1 MDELDIFIGGQWR
14 RGGGNL
20 MHSQFPA
27 DGAINAALHAASLDD
42 LQEAIDC
49 ADRAWR
55 EPTWRAMLPHQRAK
69 ILHKVAD
76 LIEAQLDEL
85 TQKQSRDNGKPLAEA
100 RGLVMSAAGTAR
112 YFAAACELLEGELP
126 TPRQADLLT
135 LSRYEPLGV
144 VAAITPWNSPIA
156 SEIQK
161 QSRDNG
167 KPLAEA
173 RGLVMSAAGT
183 ARYFA
188 AACELL
194 EGELPTPRQ
203 ADLLTLSRY
212 EPLGVVA
219 AITPWNSPIASEMQK
234 VAPAIAAGNAVI
246 LKPAEATPLMALELA
261 KIFEQAGL
269 PAGLLSVLPGKGS
282 IIGDALARHP
292 KVRKISFTGG
302 TTTGRHLA
310 HVAAEKL
317 IPASLEL
324 GGKSPTI
331 VLEDA
336 DIEQAARGI
345 CYGIFSSGGQ
355 ACIAGSRLFV
365 HDKVYPQL
373 MARLLELTQGLRVG
387 HPFSAGTHVGPL
399 INDKHR
405 QSVLEYVELAK
416 REGGSVLCGG
426 EIPADPALAAG
437 SYFLP
442 TIIEGLNNQA
452 RVCQEE
458 IFGPVLVAMR
468 FHDEAALIREANDS
482 VFGLAAGIWTRDTGR
497 ALRLSEQLEAGTVWI
512 NTYKVFSISTPFGGF
527 KESGLGREKGIQGLK
542 AWMQQKSIYLATG
555 NSVNHWCD

>member
-1 MDELDIFIGGQWR
+1 MDELTIFIGGRWR
-14 RGGGNL
+14 HGGGNL
-20 MHSQFPA
+20 MHSYFPA
-27 DGAINAALHAASLDD
+27 DGSVNATLRAASLDD
-42 LQEAIDC
+42 LQDAMTC
-49 ADRAWR
+49 AERAWR
-55 EPTWRAMLPHQRAK
+55 EPTWCNMLPHLRAK

-76 LIEAQLDEL
+76 IIESRLDEL
-85 TQKQSRDNGKPLAEA
+85 ARMQSRDNGKPLAEA
-100 RGLVMSAAGTAR
+100 RGLVMSAAG
-112 YFAAACELLEGELP
+112 
-126 TPRQADLLT
+126 
-135 LSRYEPLGV
+135 S
-144 VAAITPWNSPIA
+144 
-156 SEIQK
+156 
-161 QSRDNG
+161 
-167 KPLAEA
+167 
-173 RGLVMSAAGT
+173 

-261 KIFEQAGL
+261 RIFEQAGL

-282 IIGDALARHP
+282 VIGDALARHP
-292 KVRKISFTGG
+292 LVRKISFTGG
-302 TTTGRHLA
+302 TSTGRHLA

-365 HDKVYPQL
+365 HEKVYPQL
-373 MARLLELTQGLRVG
+373 MARLLELTRGLRIG
-387 HPFSAGTHVGPL
+387 HPFSDDTHIGPL
-399 INDKHR
+399 INEQHR
-405 QSVLEYVELAK
+405 DGVLAYVELAK
-416 REGGSVLCGG
+416 REGGRVLCGG

-437 SYFLP
+437 SYFQP
-442 TIIEGLNNQA
+442 TIVEGLTNQA

-458 IFGPVLVAMR
+458 IFGPVLVAIP
-468 FHDEAALIREANDS
+468 FSDEETLIREANDS
-482 VFGLAAGIWTRDTGR
+482 VYGLAAGIWTRDSGR
-497 ALRLSEQLEAGTVWI
+497 ALRLSERLEAGTVWI

>member
-1 MDELDIFIGGQWR
+1 MDELTIFIGGHWR
-14 RGGGNL
+14 HGGGKL
-20 MHSQFPA
+20 MHSYFPA
-27 DGAINAALHAASLDD
+27 DGSVNATLRAASLDD
-42 LQEAIDC
+42 LQEAVSC
-49 ADRAWR
+49 AERAWQ
-55 EPTWRAMLPHQRAK
+55 EPTWRNMLPHLRAK

-76 LIEAQLDEL
+76 LIESHLDEL
-85 TQKQSRDNGKPLAEA
+85 ARMQSRDNGKPLAEA
-100 RGLVMSAAGTAR
+100 RGLVMSAAGSAR

-126 TPRQADLLT
+126 TPRQT
-135 LSRYEPLGV
+135 
-144 VAAITPWNSPIA
+144 
-156 SEIQK
+156 
-161 QSRDNG
+161 
-167 KPLAEA
+167 
-173 RGLVMSAAGT
+173 
-183 ARYFA
+183 
-188 AACELL
+188 
-194 EGELPTPRQ
+194 
-203 ADLLTLSRY
+203 DLLTLSRY

-261 KIFEQAGL
+261 RIFEQAGL

-282 IIGDALARHP
+282 VIGDALARHP
-292 KVRKISFTGG
+292 LVRKISFTGG
-302 TTTGRHLA
+302 TRTGRHLA

-355 ACIAGSRLFV
+355 ACIAGARLFV
-365 HDKVYPQL
+365 HEKVYPQL
-373 MARLLELTQGLRVG
+373 MARLLELTRGLRIG
-387 HPFSAGTHVGPL
+387 DPFSSDTHIGPL
-399 INDKHR
+399 INEQHR
-405 QSVLEYVELAK
+405 AGVLAYVELAK
-416 REGGSVLCGG
+416 REGGRVLCGG

-437 SYFLP
+437 SYFQP
-442 TIIEGLNNQA
+442 TIVEGLTNQA

-458 IFGPVLVAMR
+458 IFGPVLVAMPFR
-468 FHDEAALIREANDS
+468 DEAQLIREANDS
-482 VFGLAAGIWTRDTGR
+482 VYGLAAGIWTRDSGR
-497 ALRLSEQLEAGTVWI
+497 ALRLSERLEAGTVWI

-555 NSVNHWCD
+555 NSVNNWCD

>member
-76 LIEAQLDEL
+76 LIEAQLDAL
-85 TQKQSRDNGKPLAEA
+85 T
-100 RGLVMSAAGTAR
+100 
-112 YFAAACELLEGELP
+112 
-126 TPRQADLLT
+126 
-135 LSRYEPLGV
+135 
-144 VAAITPWNSPIA
+144 
-156 SEIQK
+156 QK

-246 LKPAEATPLMALELA
+246 LKPAEATPLMA
-261 KIFEQAGL
+261 
-269 PAGLLSVLPGKGS
+269 
-282 IIGDALARHP
+282 
-292 KVRKISFTGG
+292 
-302 TTTGRHLA
+302 
-310 HVAAEKL
+310 
-317 IPASLEL
+317 LEL

-426 EIPADPALAAG
+426 EIPAEPALAAG

-468 FHDEAALIREANDS
+468 FHDEVALIREANDS

>member
-20 MHSQFPA
+20 MHSRFPA
-27 DGAINAALHAASLDD
+27 DGSLNASLYAASLDD

-55 EPTWRAMLPHQRAK
+55 EPTWRNMLPHQRAK
-69 ILHKVAD
+69 ILHNVAD
-76 LIEAQLDEL
+76 LIEAQIDEL
-85 TQKQSRDNGKPLAEA
+85 TR
-100 RGLVMSAAGTAR
+100 
-112 YFAAACELLEGELP
+112 
-126 TPRQADLLT
+126 
-135 LSRYEPLGV
+135 
-144 VAAITPWNSPIA
+144 
-156 SEIQK
+156 K

-261 KIFEQAGL
+261 KIFAQAGL
-269 PAGLLSVLPGKGS
+269 PPGLLSVLPGKGS
-282 IIGDALARHP
+282 VIGDALARHP

-302 TTTGRHLA
+302 TATGRHLA

-355 ACIAGSRLFV
+355 ACIAGSRLFI
-365 HDKVYPQL
+365 DEKVYPQL
-373 MARLLELTQGLRVG
+373 MARLLELTRGLRVG
-387 HPFSAGTHVGPL
+387 HPFSADTHVGPL

-442 TIIEGLNNQA
+442 TIVEGLNNRA

-468 FHDEAALIREANDS
+468 FRDEAALIQ
-482 VFGLAAGIWTRDTGR
+482 IGR
-497 ALRLSEQLEAGTVWI
+497 AHV
-512 NTYKVFSISTPFGGF
+512 
-527 KESGLGREKGIQGLK
+527 
-542 AWMQQKSIYLATG
+542 
-555 NSVNHWCD
+555 

>member
-1 MDELDIFIGGQWR
+1 MDDLKIFIGGQWR
-14 RGGGNL
+14 HGGGNP
-20 MHSQFPA
+20 MQSYFPA
-27 DGAINAALHAASLDD
+27 DGSINATLNAASPDD
-42 LQEAIDC
+42 LHDAIEAGE
-49 ADRAWR
+49 RAWR
-55 EPTWRAMLPHQRAK
+55 DPAWRHSLPHTRAK

-76 LIEAQLDEL
+76 LIESRVDEL
-85 TQKQSRDNGKPLAEA
+85 AQMQSRDNGKPLAEA

-112 YFAAACELLEGELP
+112 YFAAVCELLEGELP
-126 TPRQADLLT
+126 TPRQ
-135 LSRYEPLGV
+135 P
-144 VAAITPWNSPIA
+144 
-156 SEIQK
+156 
-161 QSRDNG
+161 
-167 KPLAEA
+167 
-173 RGLVMSAAGT
+173 
-183 ARYFA
+183 
-188 AACELL
+188 
-194 EGELPTPRQ
+194 
-203 ADLLTLSRY
+203 DLLTLSRY

-261 KIFEQAGL
+261 RIFEQAGL

-282 IIGDALARHP
+282 VIGDALARHP

-345 CYGIFSSGGQ
+345 CYGIFSSAGQ
-355 ACIAGSRLFV
+355 ACIAGSRLFI
-365 HDKVYPQL
+365 HESLYAPL
-373 MARLLELTQGLRVG
+373 MARLLELTRGLRVG
-387 HPFSAGTHVGPL
+387 HPFTDGVHVGPL
-399 INDKHR
+399 INEKHR
-405 QSVLEYVELAK
+405 QSVQAYVELAK
-416 REGGSVLCGG
+416 REGGRVLCGG
-426 EIPADPALAAG
+426 EIPADPTLASG
-437 SYFLP
+437 SFFLP
-442 TIIEGLNNQA
+442 TIIEGLSNSA

-458 IFGPVLVAMR
+458 IFGPVLVAMPFR
-468 FHDEAALIREANDS
+468 DETSLIREANDS
-482 VFGLAAGIWTRDTGR
+482 VYGLAAGIWTRDTGR

-512 NTYKVFSISTPFGGF
+512 NTYKVFAISTPFGGF